1 MVFSPLEQ
9 FEITTLISLKIF
21 DFNFSITNF
30 ILFLFFM
37 VGFICLWN
45 LLSLFQATI
54 IPNRWQLVIENI
66 YNILS
71 KLLFESI
78 GLRGQIYLPF
88 IYTLFFV
95 ILGCNL
101 IGMVPYTFSL
111 TSHIILT
118 LTLAMVA
125 FIAINIIGIVE
136 HKFNFLSVFLPRD
149 TSLILIPLLVG
160 IEFIS
165 YNVKVLTL
173 AIRLFA
179 NITSG
184 HTLLKIIAGFAWSML
199 SIGGLFSV
207 LYLIPALLL
216 VALTGLELGIS
227 ILQAYVFVLLIC
239 IYLNDVINLH

>member
-1 MVFSPLEQ
+1 
-9 FEITTLISLKIF
+9 
-21 DFNFSITNF
+21 
-30 ILFLFFM
+30 
-37 VGFICLWN
+37 
-45 LLSLFQATI
+45 
-54 IPNRWQLVIENI
+54 
-66 YNILS
+66 
-71 KLLFESI
+71 
-78 GLRGQIYLPF
+78 
-88 IYTLFFV
+88 
-95 ILGCNL
+95 
-101 IGMVPYTFSL
+101 MVPYTFSL

-118 LTLAMVA
+118 LTLAMIA

-216 VALTGLELGIS
+216 VVLTGLELGIS